1 MNVTGELKIIGD
13 IIPPW
18 PCFMVAART
27 SFLQE
32 NYSDS
37 IKGLLS
43 SFQEAALIFHD
54 DKSYSID
61 MVSKTYNL
69 SQEDSKRWFESVKY
83 SVNGRISYE
92 ALEAAVTTLL
102 KTGTISQRNDLT
114 NLIRILTE

>member
-1 MNVTGELKIIGD
+1 MK
-13 IIPPW
+13 
-18 PCFMVAART
+18 MVIAAART

-43 SFQEAALIFHD
+43 SFQEAAMIFHD

-83 SVNGRISYE
+83 SINGRISTDTSCT
-92 ALEAAVTTLL
+92 AIDKVSADIFSSNASSD
-102 KTGTISQRNDLT
+102 I
-114 NLIRILTE
+114 IRQAYHLQK